1 MPSLRS
7 SHVCPLTIL
16 VLSVLSGCQGAAD
29 LTPLGIKASPS
40 FTSPSSAITLRQ
52 SQAQTPRVQPD
63 DVSPDALPAGEK
75 PSVSAISSQ
84 GIRGD
89 VLAQVLRTETNRQ
102 SGKQPRFTQAMP
114 WAEVAA
120 EAPATQSTFYI
131 DQRILPDGSQQPGAY
146 VYSTRSFT
154 LGAEHNQ
161 ATLELTL
168 GLSAQNSEAGTEAL
182 QLGKHLAMQ
191 LSPGIRQQAT
201 QPAVST
207 RVAAH
212 NTLSLHEQML
222 LTWDT
227 PIQTW
232 GRPDGDHVE
241 LSVMPGRSERE
252 FGVCFSARLHT
263 LYRRQSCSLW
273 QLPQGWQA
281 GHALAYQG
289 HYLQETGPTVAE
301 AETTTPAPV
310 AFETRRWLSGQ
321 QIHVALD
328 TTAAA
333 TTFSHTTLAAR
344 QSLHQSR

>member
-16 VLSVLSGCQGAAD
+16 VLSALSGCQGAAD
-29 LTPLGIKASPS
+29 LTPLGIKASS
-40 FTSPSSAITLRQ
+40 GLSSPAVTLRQ
-52 SQAQTPRVQPD
+52 KHLQTAGLQPD
-63 DVSPDALPAGEK
+63 DASPDVLPAEEK
-75 PSVSAISSQ
+75 PSASAISSQ

-102 SGKQPRFTQAMP
+102 SGEKPRFTQAMP
-114 WAEVAA
+114 WAEVAS

-168 GLSAQNSEAGTEAL
+168 GLSAEENEAGAEAL

-191 LSPGIRQQAT
+191 LSPGIHQRAT
-201 QPAVST
+201 QPVVGT
-207 RVAAH
+207 RVAARS
-212 NTLSLHEQML
+212 TLSLHEQML

-281 GHALAYQG
+281 GQALAYQG
-289 HYLQETGPTVAE
+289 HYLQETGPAV

-328 TTAAA
+328 TSA
-333 TTFSHTTLAAR
+333 TPATLSHTTLAAR
-344 QSLHQSR
+344 QTLHQSR

>member
-16 VLSVLSGCQGAAD
+16 VLSALSGCQGAAD
-29 LTPLGIKASPS
+29 LTPLGIKTSS
-40 FTSPSSAITLRQ
+40 GFTSSSPAVSLRQ
-52 SQAQTPRVQPD
+52 SHAQTPGIQSDTVE
-63 DVSPDALPAGEK
+63 EK
-75 PSVSAISSQ
+75 PSVSVISAQ

-102 SGKQPRFTQAMP
+102 SGEQPRFTQAMP
-114 WAEVAA
+114 WAEVAS
-120 EAPATQSTFYI
+120 EAPAAQSTFYI
-131 DQRILPDGSQQPGAY
+131 DQRILPDGNQQPGAY

-154 LGAEHNQ
+154 LGAEHKQ

-168 GLSAQNSEAGTEAL
+168 GLSAEKGEAGTETL

-191 LSPGIRQQAT
+191 LSPGIHQQAT
-201 QPAVST
+201 QPPVST
-207 RVAAH
+207 RVAARS
-212 NTLSLHEQML
+212 TLSLHEQML

-273 QLPQGWQA
+273 QLPPNWQA
-281 GHALAYQG
+281 GQTLAYQG
-289 HYLQETGPTVAE
+289 HYLQETGPAMAG
-301 AETTTPAPV
+301 AETAAPAPI
-310 AFETRRWLSGQ
+310 AFETRRWLSSQ

-328 TTAAA
+328 TSATPAAL
-333 TTFSHTTLAAR
+333 SQTTLAAR
-344 QSLHQSR
+344 ATTYPGH